1 MGEGIMRKILITDN
15 AEARNFSQKLYPRII
30 ITRKELESLD
40 TENVVDVWL
49 DGTDTKIFD
58 NFVNAKSRKYAET
71 PLDFSGDSDNIRE
84 SVKTLK
90 DYEPVVE
97 LPPVAKIEDDYITGA
112 VADSLPNESE
122 PPSLLEQQE
131 IPMHEQI
138 ALLQTFLSDKKIG
151 AGTIAEL
158 TAQLTDLCFTHKL
171 FLRDTITG
179 LFQSRFA
186 RRPLISESQ
195 AQTSF
200 ETHFVDKLAI
210 KKISYKTDKETGG
223 VFKNET
229 YKPVSR
235 ADMDL
240 LWRNVKIYSVF
251 NSRKVFYDSIPK
263 WDGVPRIRTFMK
275 KYYECDANPNFF
287 LLLMTSIVGK
297 IVSPEKNYCPY
308 FFDIVCNSKGIGKSL
323 LCRRLLGFKYCGF
336 LPMTSRRDDFYVNA
350 YDGNNVIVVDD
361 ECTWIG
367 KGFDKITYDEFKSL
381 VTNPIDKFSR
391 KFQQPEEHDRC
402 FIIMRTSNSV
412 NTVFSTNERRQIVFE
427 CHLKEQECRIL
438 NLPDEFFQQM
448 LAEAKDYYEKFGVY
462 KLTEDDWK
470 DVKDINLDNFNWE
483 TEENFA
489 ILDYV
494 KAVRH
499 DVEKWGVKPAA
510 LKFQKEKWGN
520 YKKYCEWCST
530 NHKRPVQNRTF
541 WRNIAALAEL
551 PEHYMAVLCET
562 KYELADGGK
571 SRLFRVDPVVSLE
584 QRQLEEVA
592 DIPY

>member
-1 MGEGIMRKILITDN
+1 MKEGIMRKILITDN

-30 ITRKELESLD
+30 ITRKEAESLVD
-40 TENVVDVWL
+40 GDVADVWL
-49 DGTDTKIFD
+49 DGTDIEILERFAS
-58 NFVNAKSRKYAET
+58 AKSRKYTEV
-71 PLDFSGDSDNIRE
+71 PLDFSGDSDTIRNA
-84 SVKTLK
+84 VKQLK
-90 DYEPVVE
+90 EYEPVVE
-97 LPPVAKIEDDYITGA
+97 LPPVATIEDDFITGA
-112 VADSLPNESE
+112 IADSLPTESE
-122 PPSLLEQQE
+122 TPTLLEQHE

-138 ALLQTFLSDKKIG
+138 ALLEPLLSGKRIG

-195 AQTSF
+195 AQTCF

-223 VFKNET
+223 VSKQET

-240 LWRNVKIYSVF
+240 LWRNVKIHSVF

-263 WDGVPRIRTFMK
+263 WDGEKRIETFMK

-287 LLLMTSIVGK
+287 LLLMTSIIGK

-381 VTNPIDKFSR
+381 VTNPVDKFSR

-402 FIIMRTSNSV
+402 FVIMRTSNSV

-427 CHLKEQECRIL
+427 CKLQENECRIL
-438 NLPDEFFQQM
+438 NLPESFFRQM
-448 LAEAKDYYEKFGVY
+448 LAEAKAYYEAHGVY

-470 DVKDINLDNFNWE
+470 DVRDTNLDNFNWE

-494 KAVRH
+494 KAVRS
-499 DVEKWGVKPAA
+499 DVEKWGTKPLAA
-510 LKFQKEKWGN
+510 KFHKDKWGN
-520 YKKYCEWCST
+520 YKKYCEWCNA
-530 NHKRPVQNRTF
+530 NHKKCLQNRAF
-541 WRNIAALAEL
+541 WRNVAALAEL
-551 PEHYMAVLCET
+551 PENFIAVLSES
-562 KYELADGGK
+562 KYELAEGGK
-571 SRLFRVDPVVSLE
+571 SRIFRVDPVMSLE
-584 QRQLEEVA
+584 QKKMEEIA